1 MTHRTTKLEMKTL
14 VALLSAINE
23 VVELDEWTLEEIAH
37 QMDVDSYE
45 VIEILNEA
53 SELHQEY
60 RELGID
66 DDDEFI

>member
-1 MTHRTTKLEMKTL
+1 MTQRTTKLEIKTL

-60 RELGID
+60 KEIGID
-66 DDDEFI
+66 NDDDIF

>member
-1 MTHRTTKLEMKTL
+1 MKTL